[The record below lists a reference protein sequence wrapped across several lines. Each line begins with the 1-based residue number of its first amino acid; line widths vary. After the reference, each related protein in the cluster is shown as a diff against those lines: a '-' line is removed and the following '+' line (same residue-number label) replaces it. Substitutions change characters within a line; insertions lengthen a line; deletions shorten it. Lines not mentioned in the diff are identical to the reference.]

1 AAGTGM
7 YRRSLGRPGWAIPN
21 RSGDG
26 ISDKKRE
33 SREVARWQPLVGRLR
48 QLRHGKID
56 ANGRAKSVTAPTK
69 ANPT

>member
-1 AAGTGM
+1 VGRGRTGCALRDRSAK
-7 YRRSLGRPGWAIPN
+7 RRG
-21 RSGDG
+21 
-26 ISDKKRE
+26 KKRE